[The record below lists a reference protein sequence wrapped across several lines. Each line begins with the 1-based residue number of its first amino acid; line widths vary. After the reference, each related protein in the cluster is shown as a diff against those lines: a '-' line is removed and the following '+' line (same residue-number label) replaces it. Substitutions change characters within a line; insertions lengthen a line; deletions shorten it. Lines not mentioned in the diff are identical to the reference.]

1 MIPEDTIQAVKT
13 AADILDVVSER
24 VVLKKA
30 GRNYVG
36 LCPFHSEKTPS
47 FTVSPDKQI
56 FYCFGCH
63 TGGSVISFIMK
74 SDGLSFPEAVR
85 FLGRR
90 YGIEVAEPAGDRG
103 RRQMTENDRLYE
115 LNRVAMEFYCRCLD
129 GHQGAEA
136 RAYLASR
143 GFTGKTVRAHR
154 LGYAPDRWDGLLN
167 HLAGRG
173 IAAALMEKA
182 GLVIARRQ
190 GSGFYD
196 RFRDRIV
203 FPIFDYAGRVAGF
216 GGRTMGEQTPKYLN
230 SPETPVFNKRR
241 ILYGIDKVR
250 PAARRSGSVFVVE
263 GYFDMIALRQVGI
276 ENVVATLGTSLTS
289 GHVRTLKG
297 IVGSKGRVVLVFDSD
312 QAGIKAARRSL
323 GVFEEQF
330 VDAGIMVLPE
340 GHDPDSYLRDF
351 GPDDFMR
358 LASAAKSGIE
368 FIIDSAITEFGLSV
382 EGKVRII
389 DQVKQTLAAIDDPV
403 KKDLYIKELAEKL
416 DVDRQA
422 VAAKIASAG
431 GAGRRGVPLA
441 GKAAGGAVR
450 AGGAEPGYRMQRQVV
465 ALILKYPE
473 LISEFVGR
481 NLESGIEDRRLQE
494 ISRFIISK
502 NGSGAEL
509 EARIVDAFQGSDLED
524 LVASIIMDTE
534 SWNRRD
540 CMRLLDQFEARC
552 RRRYKT
558 KLQKEIEAAEKA
570 NDTERLV
577 ELLKEKQ
584 LFNERTQTNLESLG
598 G

>member
-85 FLGRR
+85 YLGRR
-90 YGIEVAEPAGDRG
+90 YGIEVAEPASGYK
-103 RRQMTENDRLYE
+103 RRQMTEKDRLYA
-115 LNRVAMEFYCRCLD
+115 LNQAALEYYRRCLD
-129 GHQGAEA
+129 SDEGTRA
-136 RAYLASR
+136 RAYLSAR
-143 GFTGKTVRAHR
+143 GFTGKTIQAHG
-154 LGYAPDRWDGLLN
+154 LGYAPNRWDGLLN
-167 HLAGRG
+167 HLAGQG
-173 IAAALMEKA
+173 MATALMEKA
-182 GLVIARRQ
+182 GLVIPRRQ

-196 RFRDRIV
+196 RFRDRVI
-203 FPIFDYAGRVAGF
+203 FPIFDNGRRVAGF
-216 GGRTMGEQTPKYLN
+216 GGRTMDDQIPKYLN
-230 SPETPVFNKRR
+230 SPETPIFNKRR

-250 PAARRSGSVFVVE
+250 PAARKAGVIFVVE
-263 GYFDMIALRQVGI
+263 GYFDMLALWQVGI

-289 GHVRTLKG
+289 DHVQALKG
-297 IVGSKGRVVLVFDSD
+297 IVGSQGRVVLVFDSD
-312 QAGIKAARRSL
+312 QAGIKAAHRSL
-323 GVFEEQF
+323 DVFEQQF
-330 VDAGIMVLPE
+330 MDARIMVLPE
-340 GHDPDSYLRDF
+340 GHDPDSYLQDF

-358 LASAAKSGIE
+358 LASAAKAGTE
-368 FIIDSAITEFGLSV
+368 FVIDAAISRFGLSV
-382 EGKVRII
+382 EGKVKII

-403 KKDLYIKELAEKL
+403 KKDLYIKQLAEKL
-416 DVDRQA
+416 EIDQQA
-422 VAAKIASAG
+422 IAAKVASAG
-431 GAGRRGVPLA
+431 GNRRRGLAVPAAAAGNAGR
-441 GKAAGGAVR
+441 KK
-450 AGGAEPGYRMQRQVV
+450 ENDPGYRMQRQVV
-465 ALILKYPE
+465 ALMLKYPE

-481 NLESGIEDRRLQE
+481 NLEAGIEDRRLKE
-494 ISRFIISK
+494 ISRFIVTKS
-502 NGSGAEL
+502 GSGAKL
-509 EARIVDAFQGSDLED
+509 ETQMVDAFQGTELED
-524 LVASIIMDTE
+524 LVASILMDTE

-552 RRRYKT
+552 HRRYKI
-558 KLQKEIEAAEKA
+558 KLQKEIEAAERA